1 MENKKK
7 IWVRVLSAIQI
18 LIVCALLAVVYYVYH
33 DVTTTQQITQFSEE
47 IPVASEEELENF
59 SHDVYDGDYSQLENP
74 FENIS
79 MTLEEMKEQ
88 LQSTKKVGHI
98 EIPKINVSE
107 QLFLSA
113 SKAALLAGVGVMKGT
128 DYPSHVK
135 GSSSVIAGHR
145 GLVFTHKMFVDLD
158 QLSPGDEIIVRKKEE
173 TLVYKVNN
181 IKTVDA
187 DEVDQIPQDKTK
199 SLLTLVTC
207 TPKMIYSHRLLVFAE
222 LDRVVLN

>member
-7 IWVRVLSAIQI
+7 IWVRVLSAIQV
-18 LIVCALLAVVYYVYH
+18 LIVCALLTVVYYVYH

-79 MTLEEMKEQ
+79 MTL
-88 LQSTKKVGHI
+88 
-98 EIPKINVSE
+98 IPKINVSE